1 MRGLYTTIVL
11 GSLLFHGAV
20 GFGGVPR
27 PSRNTVLGRPSQQA
41 LTVPYTL
48 RHASSKGD
56 PVTASS
62 VSSSSYSDDLKRT
75 LGWVGAAAIF
85 SVGIAATLGTQ
96 SAIEFCS
103 GYVLEQCLSVDNLFV
118 FLVLF
123 DYFSVRD
130 KEMQE
135 KILGY
140 GIWGAV
146 ILRGLFVGL
155 GAVALQQ
162 FHQVLILFA
171 VVLGYSSFKILAA
184 GDGEEEEE
192 DLESNA
198 VVKFA
203 KSFLRTSPNFDGDK
217 FFTTVD
223 GIKLATPLFL
233 CLVCVELSDVVFAFD
248 SVPAVF
254 GVTQNPFVVYT
265 SNIFAIAGLRSLFGV
280 LSKAIADLKYLEKAV
295 GVVLAVIAAKLGF
308 EVVDIELLS
317 PLQSLVVVIGILGAG
332 VALSLREAQEKE
344 NN

>member
-1 MRGLYTTIVL
+1 M
-11 GSLLFHGAV
+11 
-20 GFGGVPR
+20 
-27 PSRNTVLGRPSQQA
+27 
-41 LTVPYTL
+41 
-48 RHASSKGD
+48 
-56 PVTASS
+56 
-62 VSSSSYSDDLKRT
+62 
-75 LGWVGAAAIF
+75 
-85 SVGIAATLGTQ
+85 
-96 SAIEFCS
+96 
-103 GYVLEQCLSVDNLFV
+103 LEQCLSVDNLFV

-130 KEMQE
+130 KELQE

-171 VVLGYSSFKILAA
+171 VVLGYSSFRILAV
-184 GDGEEEEE
+184 GDGEEEDE

-344 NN
+344 K